1 MSAYIGLG
9 ITEGAKSV
17 QKYEQGRVTREANQ
31 ADAVA
36 RRKKS
41 ELMLSDY
48 ENQQPLRDQQHTQ
61 MMAESKLE
69 TRKANQQLLKAT
81 TFSAFDKYEADG
93 DTRHLNNMLA
103 SVKKNPVGAKANSP
117 IVRYDSLSDTPEIRQ
132 KMKSAG
138 YEDFDG
144 ILADKKLNK
153 SFVVTTDN
161 KGEKTVWDIDKVY
174 AMSGYGKHMTNEKLE
189 ETRKRAEISE
199 LARKGMS
206 ISKIDMTNRAVES
219 MIKANPEMSYHKA
232 FQAVTEIEQGG
243 SKGQDLEAI
252 KLIAE
257 ESKISTLEATEK
269 YFAQKNSGKG
279 MTDQERYVQA
289 YIDDNKGSTREE
301 AVGKYKNE
309 NRSAK
314 SKDIEEANLAKDSL
328 DEIDFLDSNMSNL
341 TSKESAGIQR
351 KVASIQRL
359 LGVEISTED
368 KRVLRDLNN
377 LTQLGGVAGEELTP
391 SETGLMDSMLS
402 NVKKYIFDE
411 VGGAKGTSSY
421 ETFRN
426 IFRNSLYGATLTP
439 AEIKAFNK
447 AAGTLGQKFQPVMQR
462 LNTQMGTIKN
472 QLESIRNTN
481 DPYVAKF
488 YLGSSV
494 DNIDEAIRQIDSR
507 INMVNSVKPNKVT
520 TEQVMDDSWK
530 DAFEDL

>member
-1 MSAYIGLG
+1 MSAYIGQG
-9 ITEGAKSV
+9 IAEGARYL

-31 ADAVA
+31 ADALA

-41 ELMLSDY
+41 ELQLKDY
-48 ENQQPLRDQQHTQ
+48 ENQQPLRDQEHSR

-69 TRKANQQLLKAT
+69 TRKANQQLLKSV
-81 TFSAFDKYEADG
+81 TFDAFDKYEVDG
-93 DTRHLNNMLA
+93 DTRHLNNMLSA
-103 SVKKNPVGAKANSP
+103 VKKNPIGAKANSP

-144 ILADKKLNK
+144 ILADKELNK
-153 SFVVTTDN
+153 SFVVTTDVEG
-161 KGEKTVWDIDKVY
+161 KKSVWDVDKVY
-174 AMSGYGKHMTNEKLE
+174 AMSGYGKHMSNQKLDE
-189 ETRKRAEISE
+189 NKKRAEISE
-199 LARKGMS
+199 LVRKGMS
-206 ISKIDMTNRAVES
+206 VSEVQMTNKAVES
-219 MIKANPEMSYHKA
+219 MIKANPGMPYYKA
-232 FQAVTEIEQGG
+232 FKAVTEIKQGG

-252 KLIAE
+252 KIIAE
-257 ESKISTLEATEK
+257 DAGIPILEATEK
-269 YFAQKNSGKG
+269 YYAQKNSGQS

-289 YIDDNKGSTREE
+289 YMSDNEGSTREE

-309 NRSAK
+309 NRSSK

-328 DEIDFLDSNMSNL
+328 DEIDFLDMDMSSL
-341 TSKESAGIQR
+341 SSKERAGVQR

-359 LGVEISTED
+359 LGVEVSTED

-377 LTQLGGVAGEELTP
+377 LTMLGGVAGEELTP
-391 SETGLMDSMLS
+391 NETGLMDSMLS
-402 NVKKYIFDE
+402 NVKKYMFDE

-462 LNTQMGTIKN
+462 LNTQMTTIKS
-472 QLESIRNTN
+472 QLESIRDTN
-481 DPYVAKF
+481 DPYVAKY
-488 YLGSSV
+488 YLGNSV

-507 INMVNSVKPNKVT
+507 IDMVSSARPAKVT
-520 TEQVMDDSWK
+520 TKQVMDNSWQ